1 MGNASG
7 RLEDI
12 ADAEMDEGRGHVRR
26 ASSTGYVGGVRG
38 GGGGG
43 GAGGGGGGGSSSP
56 GSPPRPHSPRMFV
69 PQSPVTPLQRAS
81 DVPPP
86 VFNQILMRDQDDSD
100 GPPPKRIPTLLVWP
114 HGGKCI
120 FVEGSWDHWTSKKTV
135 QKSGKDHTILLELPS
150 GVYRYRFIV
159 DGERRYLA
167 DLPCETD
174 NVGNIVNLLDVN
186 DFVPES
192 VESVSELMAPPSPD
206 SSYGFQIPEDKEFA
220 KEPPTLPAQLYL
232 GVLNSR
238 SAEQRECARPRHVV
252 LNHLYIEKG
261 WGAQPLVALGHTHRF
276 RSKYVTTVLYKAIER

>member
-1 MGNASG
+1 M
-7 RLEDI
+7 
-12 ADAEMDEGRGHVRR
+12 
-26 ASSTGYVGGVRG
+26 
-38 GGGGG
+38 
-43 GAGGGGGGGSSSP
+43 
-56 GSPPRPHSPRMFV
+56 
-69 PQSPVTPLQRAS
+69 QSQ
-81 DVPPP
+81 
-86 VFNQILMRDQDDSD
+86 LMQ
-100 GPPPKRIPTLLVWP
+100 
-114 HGGKCI
+114 
-120 FVEGSWDHWTSKKTV
+120 
-135 QKSGKDHTILLELPS
+135 
-150 GVYRYRFIV
+150 
-159 DGERRYLA
+159 
-167 DLPCETD
+167 
-174 NVGNIVNLLDVN
+174 

>member
-12 ADAEMDEGRGHVRR
+12 ADAEMDEGGRGHVRR

-38 GGGGG
+38 GGG
-43 GAGGGGGGGSSSP
+43 GGGGGGGSSSP

-69 PQSPVTPLQRAS
+69 PQ
-81 DVPPP
+81 
-86 VFNQILMRDQDDSD
+86 
-100 GPPPKRIPTLLVWP
+100 RIPTLLVWP
-114 HGGKCI
+114 HGGKYI

-159 DGERRYLA
+159 DGERRYLP

-206 SSYGFQIPEDKEFA
+206 SSYSFQIPEDKEFA
-220 KEPPTLPAQLYL
+220 KEPPTLPALLYL
-232 GVLNSR
+232 ACLTRGARSR
-238 SAEQRECARPRHVV
+238 SARGRGTWC
-252 LNHLYIEKG
+252 
-261 WGAQPLVALGHTHRF
+261 
-276 RSKYVTTVLYKAIER
+276 

>member
-1 MGNASG
+1 
-7 RLEDI
+7 R
-12 ADAEMDEGRGHVRR
+12 
-26 ASSTGYVGGVRG
+26 
-38 GGGGG
+38 
-43 GAGGGGGGGSSSP
+43 
-56 GSPPRPHSPRMFV
+56 
-69 PQSPVTPLQRAS
+69 
-81 DVPPP
+81 
-86 VFNQILMRDQDDSD
+86 
-100 GPPPKRIPTLLVWP
+100 
-114 HGGKCI
+114 
-120 FVEGSWDHWTSKKTV
+120 KTV

-159 DGERRYLA
+159 DGERRYLP